1 MHFKT
6 VAIVGRYQD
15 SGLDAPVRSLARTLV
30 DAGCAVLVEAA
41 TAHNTGVT
49 EFPTCD
55 YAEIGARAD
64 LAVVMGGDGTMIG
77 AARELAHSQIPLI
90 GINHGR
96 LGFITDVALNDAN
109 DALLSV
115 LQGQYDIEERSM
127 LEGRVVRDGQVLY
140 SGVALND
147 VVINRAGR
155 GGMIE
160 LRVELDGVF
169 MYRQRADGLIIST
182 PTGSTAYSLAANGPI
197 LHPSLNAFLLVPV
210 APQTL
215 SHRPIV
221 LPDSGTLNLT
231 ITALGRVESGGSVHF
246 DMQAWS
252 DCQQGDRIDVRRARN
267 TIRFIHPKG
276 YSFFSTLRHKLDWNR
291 MPLPTEENE

>member
-15 SGLDAPVRSLARTLV
+15 SGLDAPVRSLAQTLV
-30 DAGCAVLVEAA
+30 KAGCSVLLEAA
-41 TAHNTGVT
+41 TARNTGIT
-49 EFPTCD
+49 EFPICD
-55 YAEIGARAD
+55 YAEIGTRAD

-77 AARELAHSQIPLI
+77 AARELAHSKVPLI

-96 LGFITDVALNDAN
+96 LGFITDIPLNDAN
-109 DALLSV
+109 DALVSV
-115 LQGQYDIEERSM
+115 LNGHYDIEERSM
-127 LEGRVVRDGQVLY
+127 LEGRVVRDEQVLY

-221 LPDSGTLNLT
+221 LPDNGTLNLT

-267 TIRFIHPKG
+267 TVRFIHPKG

-291 MPLPTEENE
+291 MPLPNEENE